1 MSDFDY
7 DKIRD
12 MRYDP
17 SRGRY
22 IGDDGSELK
31 VTMRSDGRGYKYD
44 YYSSTTMNNAPHE
57 GTHIKADL
65 SGEWTM
71 DSHNED
77 KSEWSHSSGSGCY
90 LTTACMKHYMDEF
103 DDNCY
108 YLDILRWFRDNFV
121 SLEDKKEY
129 YDIAP
134 KVVETLD
141 KREDANIIY
150 NEIYYK
156 VIQVCVRLIEKGKYE
171 EAYKLYK
178 ENVLDLQNTYVKKL
192 VLN

>member
-1 MSDFDY
+1 MIHLGIDILV
-7 DKIRD
+7 K
-12 MRYDP
+12 
-17 SRGRY
+17 
-22 IGDDGSELK
+22 LK
-31 VTMRSDGRGYKYD
+31 VTKYSDGSGYKYD

-65 SGEWTM
+65 SGNWTM

-90 LTTACMKHYMDEF
+90 LTTACMKHYMEEF

-108 YLDILRWFRDNFV
+108 YLDILRWFRDNYV
-121 SLEDKKEY
+121 SKEDKKEY
-129 YDIAP
+129 YEVAP
-134 KVVETLD
+134 KVVEVLD
-141 KREDANIIY
+141 KRKDANTIY

-156 VIQVCVRLIEKGKYE
+156 VIQVCVRLIENGKYE

-178 ENVLDLQNTYVKKL
+178 ENVLDLQNKYVKKL